1 MSYKKVLSYGT
12 LNPDLM
18 YFVDEIPPVGGDI
31 RSKEY
36 KIRPGGTAI
45 NCAENIKN
53 WGIETSVMGNCIG
66 KDPLGD
72 YLLSYLKES
81 KIGYKDVLINDCLT
95 PTCSIYIDK
104 NGERTIISSGYENCN
119 WNNLNKVKEF
129 DSMIIDR
136 YSIKYIRENLKNEDF
151 SNVFITQAGYGETI
165 DYKIDFLVASKD
177 EIDVIEANRLL
188 NEDFVSWI
196 LLTSANLPAR
206 LLSKDGVLEITP
218 PDFKTINS
226 TGAGDITAAYIGAHG
241 IDDVI
246 TTTKNACAAGAI
258 VAGTSSPPTIEKI
271 KEISELVE
279 IKPR

>member
-53 WGIETSVMGNCIG
+53 WGIETAVMGNCIG

-165 DYKIDFLVASKD
+165 DYKIDFLVVSKD

-206 LLSKDGVLEITP
+206 LLSKDGVVEITP

-226 TGAGDITAAYIGAHG
+226 TGAGDVTAAYIGAHG

-246 TTTKNACAAGAI
+246 ITTRNACAAGAI
-258 VAGTSSPPTIEKI
+258 VAGTSSLPSIEKI
-271 KEISELVE
+271 EEISKLVE

>member
-36 KIRPGGTAI
+36 KIRSGGTAI

-119 WNNLNKVKEF
+119 WNNLNKVKKF

-165 DYKIDFLVASKD
+165 DYKIDFLVVSKD

-206 LLSKDGVLEITP
+206 LLSKDGVVEITP

-226 TGAGDITAAYIGAHG
+226 TGAGDVTAAYIGAHG

-246 TTTKNACAAGAI
+246 TTTRNACAAGAI
-258 VAGTSSPPTIEKI
+258 VAGTSSLPSVEKI
-271 KEISELVE
+271 EEISKLVE